1 MKKHILKK
9 YLICKKTIAKNW
21 KGYIILVYR
30 GKRRSM
36 WMCKQVYWIKLVRVR
51 PSKVS
56 LHHDNILKD
65 SNPNGR
71 NPFLLYTACLYLN
84 EDACTMQ
91 IACSQVFF
99 TVNNNCAFV
108 EFGSRKM
115 SWGFIFTSSQRY
127 QYQYSAGLFA
137 TQMHISSSCISAMRC
152 PSMRIKWL

>member
-1 MKKHILKK
+1 MNFQNWEGEGESPQP
-9 YLICKKTIAKNW
+9 LIWGCSSAGRAPALHAGGHRFDPDT
-21 KGYIILVYR
+21 
-30 GKRRSM
+30 
-36 WMCKQVYWIKLVRVR
+36 
-51 PSKVS
+51 

-115 SWGFIFTSSQRY
+115 S
-127 QYQYSAGLFA
+127 
-137 TQMHISSSCISAMRC
+137 
-152 PSMRIKWL
+152 